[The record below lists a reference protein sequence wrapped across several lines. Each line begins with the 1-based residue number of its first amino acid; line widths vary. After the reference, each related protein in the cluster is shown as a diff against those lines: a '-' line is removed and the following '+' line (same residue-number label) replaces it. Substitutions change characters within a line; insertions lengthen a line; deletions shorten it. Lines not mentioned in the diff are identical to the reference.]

1 MKFAQKLA
9 VNYIRAKLNILA
21 VISKRKAAREAFKIF
36 STPFR
41 KPRKKNPP
49 IFDKAE
55 KLSFVID
62 GRTVRGYR
70 WNHPASRKIV
80 IVHGFESYSKNFDR
94 YISPLVKRG
103 CEVLAFDAPAH
114 GSSDGKRIQ
123 LPMYVS
129 MLKRLVEYFGPVHG
143 FLGHSFGGLAIAHYL
158 ETVNENHNIRTVLI
172 APATETQTSINLFFK
187 FLQLNGEVRKE
198 FDQLIFDKAGVWPD
212 HFSIRRAMNHI
223 KGPVLWFH
231 DEDDELTP
239 LPDALAARDD
249 KHDNLEFIITKG
261 LGHRKIYREN
271 KVLRKSVE
279 FLTMDNPGSEGE
291 KEQSFYGEKE

>member
-49 IFDKAE
+49 IFEKAE

-62 GRTVRGYR
+62 GKTVRGYR
-70 WNHPASRKIV
+70 WNHPSPRKIV
-80 IVHGFESYSKNFDR
+80 IVHGFESNSKNFDR
-94 YISPLVKRG
+94 YISPLIKHC

-123 LPMYVS
+123 LPMYVG
-129 MLKRLVEYFGPVHG
+129 MLKRLVEYFGPVNG

-158 ETVNENHNIRTVLI
+158 ESVKDNEDIRTVLI
-172 APATETQTSINLFFK
+172 APATETKTSINLFFD
-187 FLQLNGEVRKE
+187 FLQLNGDVRKE
-198 FDQLIFDKAGVWPD
+198 FDQLIFEKAGVWPD
-212 HFSIRRAMNHI
+212 HFSVRRAMKNI

-239 LPDALAARDD
+239 LSDALVARDD
-249 KHDNLEFIITKG
+249 QHANLEFVITKG

-271 KVLRKSVE
+271 KVLRRSVE
-279 FLTMDNPGSEGE
+279 FLTAGTQGSKGE